1 MWMPLA
7 MTLLAGL
14 STGLGGLIP
23 LFLPASD
30 RLMAASMGFAGG
42 VMLTVSLADLLP
54 GALGWYRQA
63 LPPLPAALALV
74 SLLCMGMGLAALMGR
89 LLPPASAPA
98 GGRADSRAAALRG
111 AMAAGLAL
119 VLHNL
124 PEGLLTLFSG
134 VADPRL
140 GLRMALAIALHNLP
154 EGVAVAAPLY
164 CATGKRAR
172 SALAALASGLAEP
185 VGAVV
190 AFGLLYGRLTPGFL
204 NGLLVLVAGIMCWVS
219 AAELIPGGLAVGRGA
234 AVGGFAGGICL
245 MLAGIACLG

>member
-1 MWMPLA
+1 MWTPLA
-7 MTLLAGL
+7 MTILAGL
-14 STGLGGLIP
+14 STGVGGLIP
-23 LFLPASD
+23 LLVPPSD
-30 RLMAASMGFAGG
+30 RLMAGSMGFAGG

-54 GALGWYRQA
+54 GALAIYRQS

-89 LLPPASAPA
+89 LLPDAPA
-98 GGRADSRAAALRG
+98 RTGQPDSRAAALRS

-124 PEGLLTLFSG
+124 PEGLLTLFAG
-134 VADPRL
+134 VADPKL
-140 GLRMALAIALHNLP
+140 GARMALAIALHNLP

-164 CATGKRAR
+164 CATGKRCR

-185 VGAVV
+185 VGALL
-190 AFGLLYGRLTPGFL
+190 AFGVLYGRLSPGFL
-204 NGLLVLVAGIMCWVS
+204 NGMLVLVAGVMCWVS
-219 AAELIPGGLAVGRGA
+219 TAELIPGGLGVHRGA
-234 AVGGFAGGICL
+234 AVGGMAGGVCL

>member
-98 GGRADSRAAALRG
+98 VTASRKMSYASSKRTAPFGSSSAPIG
-111 AMAAGLAL
+111 P
-119 VLHNL
+119 H
-124 PEGLLTLFSG
+124 
-134 VADPRL
+134 DC
-140 GLRMALAIALHNLP
+140 
-154 EGVAVAAPLY
+154 AVSAP
-164 CATGKRAR
+164 
-172 SALAALASGLAEP
+172 
-185 VGAVV
+185 
-190 AFGLLYGRLTPGFL
+190 
-204 NGLLVLVAGIMCWVS
+204 VS
-219 AAELIPGGLAVGRGA
+219 AAAFFAQAMPAAMTSRGERPLPSSLRRFAPKVLA
-234 AVGGFAGGICL
+234 
-245 MLAGIACLG
+245 